1 VIPSAPSQGADWK
14 GSTVDQAEQGRG
26 MPMGELRGSAKRSGA
41 VKSKTPTVVYTMGV
55 GLNK

>member
-1 VIPSAPSQGADWK
+1 MSLDQYT
-14 GSTVDQAEQGRG
+14 TVDQAEHRRGRS
-26 MPMGELRGSAKRSGA
+26 MGELRGLAKRSGA